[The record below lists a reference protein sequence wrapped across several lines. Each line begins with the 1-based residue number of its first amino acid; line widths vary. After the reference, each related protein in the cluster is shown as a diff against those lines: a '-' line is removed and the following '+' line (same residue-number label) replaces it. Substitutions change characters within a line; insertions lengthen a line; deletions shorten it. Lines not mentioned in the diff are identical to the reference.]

1 MKRILLFFALF
12 IAIPSFAQIEE
23 EILQSS
29 KSAKIA
35 QGRDYLVEKF
45 LDRDYDKVKEIK
57 DYLLSLEDDD
67 YVALTPYELWHIL
80 AWTKEFDALTA
91 SMRQMDSAY
100 LCGFRNKIL
109 PEDDMMM
116 RKLYLK
122 GCEDEH
128 LIRFNL
134 QEAQLQP
141 EDEAVVSLALDWLL
155 QKSGDEQDELNEKST
170 RFLKDYPDSDYEWF
184 VRHLIRNVTVQSD
197 KGWGMGIDVCS
208 ALTTGMLHKPI
219 AGIGMSFDIY
229 RKKWDVNIAFDALAA
244 KTKADQQ
251 YGWGGAYPKGKHCD
265 YLSLGVIVAR
275 NVYES
280 EHFNVLPFLG
290 VSVME
295 EYYAWA
301 NNHELKD
308 LIKDFCVCHAG
319 CFIDIPFLQGAEVVR
334 FKYDFGLTGFGG
346 KYQLSQMH
354 FFSVNWNVVIRDKK
368 RVF

>member
-1 MKRILLFFALF
+1 
-12 IAIPSFAQIEE
+12 
-23 EILQSS
+23 
-29 KSAKIA
+29 
-35 QGRDYLVEKF
+35 
-45 LDRDYDKVKEIK
+45 
-57 DYLLSLEDDD
+57 
-67 YVALTPYELWHIL
+67 
-80 AWTKEFDALTA
+80 
-91 SMRQMDSAY
+91 
-100 LCGFRNKIL
+100 
-109 PEDDMMM
+109 
-116 RKLYLK
+116 
-122 GCEDEH
+122 
-128 LIRFNL
+128 
-134 QEAQLQP
+134 
-141 EDEAVVSLALDWLL
+141 
-155 QKSGDEQDELNEKST
+155 
-170 RFLKDYPDSDYEWF
+170 
-184 VRHLIRNVTVQSD
+184 
-197 KGWGMGIDVCS
+197 
-208 ALTTGMLHKPI
+208 MLHKPI

-251 YGWGGAYPKGKHCD
+251 YGWGGVYPKGKHCD